1 MTALTMTLLPEPVA
15 PAISRCGIFA
25 RSTALAAPAT
35 SRPRANVSFDSAA
48 VNSTS
53 SRIRRRATMLKS
65 LFGIS
70 IPTAL
75 LPGIGASI
83 RSERA
88 ARAIARSSASA
99 SIRETRTSTAGWI
112 SYWVTTGPALRLSI
126 WAEIPKLA
134 SFLMMISS
142 FRAWAAGL
150 PPGSVGLAMSSRSA
164 SGGRTYSIRSF
175 VGGES
180 PGVGDVV
187 ERADRTRRVCDER
200 RRGGG
205 RRSEQ
210 GRTSRTSGRS
220 WAPRPGSGHLRR
232 RRRPSTRA
240 RSDRATRGRPRSGRG
255 RPVRRRRAH
264 RCRAGSS
271 PGRWIAP
278 HRGSRGRA
286 EPAGHGRGR
295 VEEVARTDVEADH
308 QANCDQGQQDDDRA
322 GSREQR
328 R

>member
-15 PAISRCGIFA
+15 PAMSRCGILA
-25 RSTALAAPAT
+25 RSTAFAVPAT

-83 RSERA
+83 RSDRA

-99 SIRETRTSTAGWI
+99 SIRETRTSTAGWT
-112 SYWVTTGPALRLSI
+112 SYWVTTGPALRVGI
-126 WAEIPKLA
+126 WAVIPKLA

-142 FRAWAAGL
+142 FRAWAATL

-164 SGGRTYSIRSF
+164 SGGRTYSMRSF

-180 PGVGDVV
+180 PASVMSS
-187 ERADRTRRVCDER
+187 RARTG
-200 RRGGG
+200 RGG
-205 RRSEQ
+205 SA
-210 GRTSRTSGRS
+210 TSVAEAANESAFRAGANVADVWPMLGTG
-220 WAPRPGSGHLRR
+220 AGI
-232 RRRPSTRA
+232 RPS
-240 RSDRATRGRPRSGRG
+240 SKSPSPPFDH
-255 RPVRRRRAH
+255 RPV
-264 RCRAGSS
+264 
-271 PGRWIAP
+271 
-278 HRGSRGRA
+278 
-286 EPAGHGRGR
+286 
-295 VEEVARTDVEADH
+295 
-308 QANCDQGQQDDDRA
+308 
-322 GSREQR
+322 
-328 R
+328 